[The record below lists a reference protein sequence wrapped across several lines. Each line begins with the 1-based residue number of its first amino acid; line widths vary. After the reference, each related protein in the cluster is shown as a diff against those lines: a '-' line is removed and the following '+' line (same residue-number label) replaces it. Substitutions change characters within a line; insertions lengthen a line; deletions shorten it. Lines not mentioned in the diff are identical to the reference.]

1 MPTIIQPQPS
11 SEVATLGMN
20 RVSGQVVLKE
30 SGVGIPDLLVV
41 FYDVDPQTQ
50 PEEFIAGADSP
61 IAGAESPIAAAGF
74 AVAPDDHGGADR
86 LGAVLTSKG
95 DNSSNAGS
103 FELTY
108 DDSEFQVR
116 NAQERRPDLLVQVLA
131 PEGPGQTLESRVLY
145 VSTRVRQNAGK
156 TEQYII
162 RIPGA
167 ALEEAGIP
175 VPSET
180 PEDFEPS
187 TNLIG
192 RLKAMAARQND
203 FVAGAV
209 DAAKDVVGAH
219 RTRVSTFNQNF
230 KTTLQSALSNVAA
243 TPIAPERIVAPGE
256 SVFTKSSALITSTV
270 TGTINDPTKRAPVR
284 GFISLTDDQ
293 VNQLR
298 AQAGPDGIVPA
309 DAVSSLTGTRGAP
322 PTTYV
327 QALERL
333 PLCQPTTPN
342 VDCTDSVLNPGS
354 PSTTNPPPPPGSED
368 TSITSEDV
376 PRFLGRVMEPL
387 TAPEEQLVIGLM
399 PVATRDSVQA
409 SVQSFEFNPSPA
421 DVPAF
426 HDFNNLQI
434 AFDYVWQEAIDQGV
448 LDLAQNAYETIVEL
462 GGDPDYPDYKNIH
475 PLQALSLE
483 GKLVLNAH
491 ATPTVVV
498 RDHRGEAPGTRI
510 ASPGAGEGGVTVTV
524 TGLSSDGN
532 CPYASAS
539 NVRDHRAGVV
549 NPMTIDDP
557 VERLP
562 ALLEALNKKLLEN
575 YNFTI
580 YAANSKERSVN
591 FGILNTF
598 RQYWT
603 PLTYQAGPLVKTIP
617 LAPKQT
623 QKLVITRKTVKKR
636 TQKELENNLRVLK
649 QESSET
655 NRAEQQ
661 IASKASSSTSLSV
674 TNEAKM
680 NYEVDSDTL
689 TTGFKQ
695 DTAKS
700 SEDTKKSF
708 HEAVFKSAQ
717 EFKEEKTTEIN
728 TEETHESESVETTEI
743 TNPNDEIA
751 VTFLFYELQ
760 RRYRIYERLYRVQ
773 PVVLVA
779 QEFPQPSDID
789 QAWLV
794 RYDWILRRA
803 ILDDSFL
810 ATLNNLAQTAGDE
823 IAIEEMKTNVNQ
835 QRCIVQ
841 QLKQELAIA
850 SSQAAAQRA
859 AMDQAVYHKAGGGG
873 LFGIVEGIAG
883 SALSPLDNLL
893 FGGDSGQ
900 NDSNRQALQDRADE
914 AADQVRDLTFRVER
928 EVTAL
933 NALTESYT
941 KALRDHNNHLTEIA
955 RLQVHVK
962 DNIMYYMQ
970 AIWAH
975 EPPDQRFFRLHNTP
989 VPDMTHQNRGFRIGL
1004 DEALATTMARPHESL
1019 PRFGGRDLKAFP
1031 CESVTTINSQF
1042 TFQPLSEVADV
1053 STLLGFKGNYAI
1065 FPLYQS
1071 NPLTDFMMDPYV
1083 DRATGQLVDPSDPLN
1098 WSLDEFSQYVCCLKE
1113 KLTDDELQKLLPQL
1127 QTLYQAILTNPQRD
1141 DDVLIVP
1148 TNSLFI
1154 EALPGEH
1161 TLLERFKLDHRMI
1174 DVKKAQAETREK
1186 ELDNI
1191 RMTARILS
1199 GERGD
1204 PHIDKKILIEGG
1216 GNFVIPAGDQ

>member
-1 MPTIIQPQPS
+1 
-11 SEVATLGMN
+11 MN
-20 RVSGQVVLKE
+20 AISGRVILKE
-30 SGVGIPDLLVV
+30 SGVGIPNLLVV
-41 FYDVDPQTQ
+41 LF
-50 PEEFIAGADSP
+50 SP
-61 IAGAESPIAAAGF
+61 IPIVPAPTPVPSTVPAS
-74 AVAPDDHGGADR
+74 VALPPNR
-86 LGAVLTSKG
+86 LGSVLTG
-95 DNSSNAGS
+95 DDGS
-103 FELTY
+103 FTLTF
-108 DDSEFQVR
+108 DDASFQ
-116 NAQERRPDLLVQVLA
+116 NSTTKIRRPDLHLTVLA
-131 PEGPGQTLESRVLY
+131 PEELGVPPDALVLY
-145 VSTRVRQNAGK
+145 LSAVPRQNAGA
-156 TEQYII
+156 TEQYVI
-162 RIPGA
+162 RITTA
-167 ALEEAGIP
+167 QLQKAEIP
-175 VPSET
+175 IPSQV

-192 RLKAMAARQND
+192 RLKAMAKRQND
-203 FVAGAV
+203 LVAGAV

-230 KTTLQSALSNVAA
+230 KATLQSALSNVAA

-256 SVFTKSSALITSTV
+256 SVFTKSSALIASTV
-270 TGTINDPTKRAPVR
+270 TATINDPTKRAPVR

-293 VNQLR
+293 VNQIR
-298 AQAGPDGIVPA
+298 AQAGPDGTVSA
-309 DAVSSLTGTRGAP
+309 DVVSSVTGKSGAP
-322 PTTYV
+322 PTTFV

-333 PLCQPTTPN
+333 PLCHPVTPN
-342 VDCTDSVLNPGS
+342 ADCTESILNPGP
-354 PSTTNPPPPPGSED
+354 PSTTPPPPPGSGD
-368 TSITSEDV
+368 TPIAIEDV
-376 PRFLGRVMEPL
+376 PRFLGRLMEPL
-387 TAPEEQLVIGLM
+387 TAPEEQLVVGLM
-399 PVATRDSVQA
+399 PVATRDSVQN
-409 SVQSFEFNPSPA
+409 SVQSFVFNPSPA

-434 AFDYVWQEAIDQGV
+434 AFEYVWQEAIDQGA
-448 LDLAQNAYETIVEL
+448 LILAQNAYETIVGL
-462 GGDPDYPDYKNIH
+462 GGDPDHEDYRNIH

-510 ASPGAGEGGVTVTV
+510 APPGGGGGVTVTV
-524 TGLSSDGN
+524 TGSGSEVD
-532 CPYASAS
+532 CAYSSAS

-549 NPMTIDDP
+549 NPLTIADP

-580 YAANSKERSVN
+580 YAANPKERSVN

-603 PLTYQAGPLVKTIP
+603 PLSYQAGPLVKTIP

-661 IASKASSSTSLSV
+661 IASKASSGTSLSM
-674 TNEAKM
+674 TNETKL

-700 SEDTKKSF
+700 SEDAKKSF

-717 EFKEEKTTEIN
+717 EFRSEKTTEIN
-728 TEETHESESVETTEI
+728 TEETHEFESVETTEI
-743 TNPNDEIA
+743 SNPNDEIA
-751 VTFLFYELQ
+751 VTYLFYELQ
-760 RRYRIYERLYRVQ
+760 RRYRIYERLYRVR

-810 ATLNNLAQTAGDE
+810 ETLTSIAQTAGDE

-835 QRCIVQ
+835 QRCIVA

-850 SSQAAAQRA
+850 SRQAAAQRA

-873 LFGIVEGIAG
+873 LFGFVEGIAD
-883 SALSPLDNLL
+883 SALKPLDDLL
-893 FGGDSGQ
+893 FGSGDSGQ
-900 NDSNRQALQDRADE
+900 NDSNRQALQDRAEE
-914 AADQVRDLTFRVER
+914 AADQVRDLTFRMER

-941 KALRDHNNHLTEIA
+941 KALREHNNHLTEIA

-1004 DEALATTMARPHESL
+1004 DQALATTMARPHESL
-1019 PRFGGRDLKAFP
+1019 LRFGGRDLKAFP
-1031 CESVTTINSQF
+1031 CESVTTINTQF
-1042 TFQPLSEVADV
+1042 TFRPLSEVADV

-1098 WSLDEFSQYVCCLKE
+1098 WSLDEFSQYVCCLKK
-1113 KLTDDELQKLLPQL
+1113 KLTDDEIQKLLPTL
-1127 QTLYQAILTNPQRD
+1127 QTLYQAILMNPLRD

-1191 RMTARILS
+1191 RMAARILS

-1204 PHIDKKILIEGG
+1204 PHIDRKILIEGG
-1216 GNFVIPAGDQ
+1216 SGFVIPTGDQ